1 MSKFISLTKI
11 TKPGLPE
18 VYNRTRLF
26 NLLDKASARQLVWVA
41 GPPGA
46 GKTTLVCSYIDQRK
60 INCLWYQ
67 IDETDAD
74 LASFFHYLGL
84 AAKKAAPKKRTP
96 LPHLTAEYQAG
107 LSVFT
112 RVFFQNLYSRLKAPF
127 TIVFDDYQQVSD
139 SSAIHEAIKDGLI
152 VLPDGGTVI
161 LLSRNEPP
169 ATLARTHVNQEMSIL
184 GWKDLSLTADESRGI
199 AKLWG
204 MQKSVKDVLRLL
216 HGKAEGWAA
225 GLVLMLERIKSG
237 QAAPQAL
244 TDLGT
249 DTLFDYF
256 AGEILQQTDPE
267 VRDFLL
273 KTSLLPNMTAKMAE
287 SLTGNKDANKILS
300 QLSRNHYFTE
310 KNIKTESTYQYHP
323 MFREFLVSSFN
334 QLIPEQEKKNTQR
347 KAIEILEENGHLEA
361 AVKMALTAGEWQQL
375 ASIIG
380 KHARELVEQGR
391 YETVYNWIMHLP
403 AEMTSNEP
411 WLQFWLGTCR
421 LPFVVN
427 ESRSHF
433 ESAYKMFER
442 DKNINGLCLCWSLI
456 VETYLYEWGNFK
468 PLDGWIEKLDDLLSQ
483 NKEPLT
489 KEVSARITAS
499 MFSALIY
506 RQPHHQDFQLWEQR
520 ARSLLNSDLELHHRV
535 MIGNQLIL
543 YYSWIGN
550 LAKASLVI
558 EILTPALGGKNI
570 QPLTM
575 IIWKSMEGMYLW
587 LTLKNNECLDSIE
600 SGLDLANKSGIH
612 IWDFMLYAQGMYGA
626 VNNNDFARANELL
639 KAMSES
645 MHGNRRLDAAHYHY
659 QAASLA
665 LLNEDLPRSLEHA
678 RNAVER
684 AEEAGSPFPITLAKL
699 ALAQALFERGEDSDA
714 YLQLEQ
720 ALEINQGIK
729 SSYIEYHKYLLEAY
743 FLLQRG
749 HENDALPSL
758 RSAFSL
764 GKEHGF
770 MTMTWWR
777 PDLMSSLCALAIK
790 NEIETDHAIT
800 LIRKQNLTPAGD
812 TTEIENWPWP
822 IKIYTLGRFSIVIND
837 TPLKFNSRAQSKPI
851 ELLKI
856 LVALG
861 GREVSEHRFVEA
873 LWPDAE
879 GDSAHSAFDTTLH
892 RLRKLIGNDKAI
904 ILQDSR
910 LTLDSKYCWVDV
922 WVYERVIGRLESKI
936 RQGSNDE
943 VIRLTDKIFSLY
955 QGYFLGDSADM
966 YWAITLRD
974 RLHSKFSRQLSAVGQ
989 KLKDENQL
997 EQAIDYYLRALEI
1010 DSLAEVFYQR
1020 LIEGYLDQGRHAD
1033 AMRTYQRCKDT
1044 LNAVL
1049 GVDPSPA
1056 TRKLVDIPKSDQ

>member
-46 GKTTLVCSYIDQRK
+46 GKTTLVCSYIDKRK

-96 LPHLTAEYQAG
+96 LPHLTPEYQAG

-112 RVFFQNLYSRLKAPF
+112 QGFFQDLYSRLKTPF
-127 TIVFDDYQQVSD
+127 TIVFDDYQQVPE
-139 SSAIHEAIKDGLI
+139 SSAIHDAIKDGLI

-161 LLSRNEPP
+161 LLSRAEPP
-169 ATLARTHVNQEMSIL
+169 ASLARTHINQEMSIL
-184 GWKDLSLTADESRGI
+184 GWKDLSLTADESNGI
-199 AKLWG
+199 AKIWG

-225 GLVLMLERIKSG
+225 GLVLMLERIKNG
-237 QAAPQAL
+237 QDAPQAIN
-244 TDLGT
+244 DLGA

-256 AGEILQQTDPE
+256 ASEILQKTEPDI
-267 VRDFLL
+267 RDFLL
-273 KTSLLPNMTAKMAE
+273 KTSLLPSMTTEMAE
-287 SLTGNKDANKILS
+287 SLTGNKNANVILT

-323 MFREFLVSSFN
+323 MFREFLLSSFN
-334 QLIPEQEKKNTQR
+334 KIIPEDER
-347 KAIEILEENGHLEA
+347 KTIQSNAALILEENGQLEA
-361 AVKMALTAGEWQQL
+361 AVNMALNASEWKRL
-375 ASIIG
+375 ATIIIT
-380 KHARELVEQGR
+380 HAPELIAQGR
-391 YETVYNWIMHLP
+391 YETLHTWIKHLP
-403 AEMTSNEP
+403 EEMVNQAP
-411 WLQFWLGTCR
+411 WLRFWLGACR
-421 LPFVVN
+421 LPFSVA
-427 ESRSHF
+427 ESRDQF
-433 ESAYKMFER
+433 EAAYSLFEESK
-442 DKNINGLCLCWSLI
+442 DLKGLCLCWSSI
-456 VETYLYEWGNFK
+456 IETYLYEWGNFK
-468 PLDGWIEKLDDLLSQ
+468 PLDGWIEKLDQLLSQ
-483 NKEPLT
+483 NKEPLS
-489 KEVSARITAS
+489 EEISARITAS

-506 RQPHHQDFQLWEQR
+506 RQPQHKDFQVWEQR
-520 ARSLLNSDLELHHRV
+520 ARALLNSEMAIHHRV

-543 YYSWIGN
+543 YYSWIGD

-558 EILTPALGGKNI
+558 EILSPALDKKNI
-570 QPLTM
+570 APLTL
-575 IIWKSMEGMYLW
+575 IIWKSMESMYLW
-587 LTLKNNECLDSIE
+587 LTLKNDKALEAME
-600 SGLDLANKSGIH
+600 SGLELANNSGIH

-626 VNNNDFARANELL
+626 VNNNDLIKAKELL

-665 LLNEDLPRSLEHA
+665 LLNDDLPRSLEHA

-699 ALAQALFERGEDSDA
+699 ALAQALFERDEDEQA
-714 YLQLEQ
+714 YNQLNQ
-720 ALEINQGIK
+720 ALEFNKGIK
-729 SSYIEYHKYLLEAY
+729 SQYIEYHKHLLEGY
-743 FLLQRG
+743 FHLQRDR
-749 HENDALPSL
+749 ESEALPCIKA
-758 RSAFSL
+758 AFIL

-777 PDLMSSLCALAIK
+777 PDLMSSLCAIAIK
-790 NEIETDHAIT
+790 NDIEIDHAINM
-800 LIRKQNLTPAGD
+800 IRRQNLDPAGD
-812 TTEIENWPWP
+812 TAEIENWPWP
-822 IKIYTLGRFSIVIND
+822 IKIYTLGRFSIVLND
-837 TPLKFNSRAQSKPI
+837 KPLRFNSRAQSKPL

-856 LVALG
+856 LVAFG

-892 RLRKLIGNDKAI
+892 RLRKLIGSDKAVT
-904 ILQDSR
+904 LQDGR
-910 LTLDSKYCWVDV
+910 LTLDPKYCWVDV
-922 WVYERVIGRLESKI
+922 WVYERLLGKLENKVREGAYNEIIS
-936 RQGSNDE
+936 
-943 VIRLTDKIFSLY
+943 LTDKVFGLY

-966 YWAITLRD
+966 YWAMALRD

-989 KLKDENQL
+989 EL
-997 EQAIDYYLRALEI
+997 EAQEQWDQAIEYYQRALEI
-1010 DSLAEVFYQR
+1010 DSLAESFYQR
-1020 LIEGYLDQGRHAD
+1020 LIKSYQRQGRQAE
-1033 AMRTYQRCKDT
+1033 AARTYQRCKET
-1044 LNAVL
+1044 LNALLNVE
-1049 GVDPSPA
+1049 PSPA
-1056 TRKLVDIPKSDQ
+1056 TQKLLNNTK